1 MCTCAHTCINIFI
14 YEYQHVIP
22 VSINI
27 CMYGHKH
34 VHKLMYVHMN
44 TRVCVCQQIRGS
56 RVRVS
61 VHA

>member
-22 VSINI
+22 VSINT
-27 CMYGHKH
+27 CMYGHKRM
-34 VHKLMYVHMN
+34 HKLMYVHMN
-44 TRVCVCQQIRGS
+44 TRVCVCQQISGS